1 MPWNTI
7 DMITMAPRSVDAG
20 DYQGRE
26 LQQHQHTQDQMAAQV
41 QANVEQKA
49 TQTVETQRSETEEY
63 DMDDGGNRGAS
74 GGGSRQRKKKDK
86 KDEAPMA
93 PKSDSQ
99 FDIMI

>member
-1 MPWNTI
+1 MPWNTV
-7 DMITMAPRSVDAG
+7 DMMTMAPRSVEAG

-26 LQQHQHTQDQMAAQV
+26 IQQHQHAHDQAAAQV

-49 TQTVETQRSETEEY
+49 QQTVETQRSETEEY
-63 DMDDGGNRGAS
+63 DMDDGSSRGSYS
-74 GGGSRQRKKKDK
+74 GGGRKKKEKK

-93 PKSDSQ
+93 PKSDSK